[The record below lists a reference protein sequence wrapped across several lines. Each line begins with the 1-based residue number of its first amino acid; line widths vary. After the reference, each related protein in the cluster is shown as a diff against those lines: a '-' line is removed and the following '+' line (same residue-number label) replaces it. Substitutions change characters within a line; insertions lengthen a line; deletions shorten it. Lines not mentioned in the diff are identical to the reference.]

1 MERHGYYMQA
11 SVNIMDIDVDM
22 LTKDTFINKIN
33 EYLADD
39 HLYVIFF
46 ASAESLDRAV
56 KDSEYHNVI
65 DKADL
70 FLPGEEALLAAHHVD
85 ILEAGGMVVSCKSF
99 GDVLGN
105 LEEQGRTIYIMAE
118 SEQEIFVLK
127 NYCKRMQPG
136 LKVTGSCVYSIG
148 IEDEAVINDINNCLP
163 DMLLVNLQPCFQERW
178 IIEHV
183 PQLNLKLCIA
193 IGGVAGLILAEE
205 KVMPSWVRKLHLTWF
220 FEKIVWQ
227 QTVKKGFRARIFRK
241 KIVQYNNQNE
251 ESKEAVDCFYHV

>member
-1 MERHGYYMQA
+1 
-11 SVNIMDIDVDM
+11 
-22 LTKDTFINKIN
+22 
-33 EYLADD
+33 
-39 HLYVIFF
+39 
-46 ASAESLDRAV
+46 
-56 KDSEYHNVI
+56 
-65 DKADL
+65 
-70 FLPGEEALLAAHHVD
+70 
-85 ILEAGGMVVSCKSF
+85 
-99 GDVLGN
+99 
-105 LEEQGRTIYIMAE
+105 
-118 SEQEIFVLK
+118 
-127 NYCKRMQPG
+127 MQPG

-251 ESKEAVDCFYHV
+251 ESKEDNGS

>member
-127 NYCKRMQPG
+127 NY
-136 LKVTGSCVYSIG
+136 
-148 IEDEAVINDINNCLP
+148 
-163 DMLLVNLQPCFQERW
+163 
-178 IIEHV
+178 
-183 PQLNLKLCIA
+183 
-193 IGGVAGLILAEE
+193 
-205 KVMPSWVRKLHLTWF
+205 
-220 FEKIVWQ
+220 
-227 QTVKKGFRARIFRK
+227 
-241 KIVQYNNQNE
+241 
-251 ESKEAVDCFYHV
+251 

>member
-1 MERHGYYMQA
+1 MERHGCYMQA
-11 SVNIMDIDVDM
+11 SVKIMDIDVDM

-46 ASAESLDRAV
+46 ASAESLDRAA

-70 FLPGEEALLAAHHVD
+70 FLPGEEALLTTHHVD

-105 LEEQGRTIYIMAE
+105 LEEQGRTIYIMAQN
-118 SEQEIFVLK
+118 EQEILILK

-136 LKVTGSCVYSIG
+136 LKVTGSCVYING
-148 IEDEAVINDINNCLP
+148 IEDEAVVNDINNCLP
-163 DMLLVNLQPCFQERW
+163 DMLLVNLHSCFQERW
-178 IIEHV
+178 IIEHA
-183 PQLNLKLCIA
+183 PQLNSKICIA

-205 KVMPSWVRKLHLTWF
+205 RVMPSWVRKLHLTWF

-251 ESKEAVDCFYHV
+251 ESKEDNGD

>member
-46 ASAESLDRAV
+46 ASAESLDRAA
-56 KDSEYHNVI
+56 KDNEYHNVI

-70 FLPGEEALLAAHHVD
+70 FLPGEEALLTTHHVD

-118 SEQEIFVLK
+118 NEQEILILK

-136 LKVTGSCVYSIG
+136 LKVTGSCVYSSG

-163 DMLLVNLQPCFQERW
+163 DMLLVNLKSCFQERW
-178 IIEHV
+178 IIEHA
-183 PQLNLKLCIA
+183 PQLNSKLCIA

-205 KVMPSWVRKLHLTWF
+205 RVMPSWVRKLHLTWL
-220 FEKIVWQ
+220 FEK
-227 QTVKKGFRARIFRK
+227 
-241 KIVQYNNQNE
+241 
-251 ESKEAVDCFYHV
+251 